1 MNEKNIDV
9 GIGSKKIL
17 FLGRFFFPALGG
29 GEFFLH
35 KVLKYLKSNGYFVY
49 SACYCNPNEIP
60 FSEDSYVEWDGIP
73 VFQLKPDGDFIEKFI
88 KKTCPDIV
96 VTQSFDAPR
105 IIDAAKSV
113 GAKTILGTHF
123 WRNIC
128 AVDQYFA
135 NMLTRDISSLRL
147 LTENHRVFFEADEVY
162 VNSKFMQLALKRF
175 TGFDCKNIIHPTIDL
190 DRVLVKNRDPKYI
203 TLINPDEGKGGDLF
217 VLLAERL
224 KGLNFMCVGK
234 GNGFHS
240 PNRDINAKL
249 SKMLNVKI
257 VEQTKDMSKI
267 YEQTKILLIPSRV
280 DETFSMV
287 ALEAM
292 FNGIPVIA
300 SNNGNLPY
308 LLQGCGFNLPV
319 NNPDLW
325 EETIDTLNHNQEFYQ
340 EISKRSISESK
351 KYLPET
357 ELNKF
362 KELIIKCL
370 RSSMS
375 TTTTLKG

>member
-1 MNEKNIDV
+1 
-9 GIGSKKIL
+9 
-17 FLGRFFFPALGG
+17 
-29 GEFFLH
+29 
-35 KVLKYLKSNGYFVY
+35 
-49 SACYCNPNEIP
+49 
-60 FSEDSYVEWDGIP
+60 
-73 VFQLKPDGDFIEKFI
+73 
-88 KKTCPDIV
+88 
-96 VTQSFDAPR
+96 
-105 IIDAAKSV
+105 
-113 GAKTILGTHF
+113 
-123 WRNIC
+123 
-128 AVDQYFA
+128 
-135 NMLTRDISSLRL
+135 
-147 LTENHRVFFEADEVY
+147 
-162 VNSKFMQLALKRF
+162 
-175 TGFDCKNIIHPTIDL
+175 
-190 DRVLVKNRDPKYI
+190 LVKNRDPKYI